1 MPPSLLEDIQPKY
14 IYEYEGTEDSNK
26 VQVAVYE
33 EYEKK
38 INSSLTL
45 TCIIE
50 NSSKQLKFELV
61 TTGGRMGFRG
71 SSLSEE
77 QTIEDD
83 VTDYILDFAKR
94 YGLTV
99 QEETAEEETQEN
111 T

>member
-1 MPPSLLEDIQPKY
+1 
-14 IYEYEGTEDSNK
+14 
-26 VQVAVYE
+26 
-33 EYEKK
+33 
-38 INSSLTL
+38 
-45 TCIIE
+45 
-50 NSSKQLKFELV
+50 LKFELV

-99 QEETAEEETQEN
+99 QEKNAEEEKQEN